1 MKPVV
6 GTVAWA
12 LSELWFGAVAALDR
26 ALAYFPK
33 RWGG

>member
-1 MKPVV
+1 MKQIV
-6 GTVAWA
+6 GTTAW
-12 LSELWFGAVAALDR
+12 LCGEVWFGLVAALDR